1 MLKKLPDKL
10 EEELFEHC
18 KDSYERGIAVRRNN
32 VRYSAI
38 FLTLLLIAL
47 ALIDGISDGFVVAI
61 MVTASSLCIIWAILS
76 MSASLNMQSDIL
88 TRLLV
93 HYSEAKPS

>member
-10 EEELFEHC
+10 EKELFEHC
-18 KDSYERGIAVRRNN
+18 KDSLKDGIEVRRNN

-47 ALIDGISDGFVVAI
+47 ALMNGISDGFVVAI
-61 MVTASSLCIIWAILS
+61 IVAASSLCIIWAILS
-76 MSASLNMQSDIL
+76 MSASLNMQSDTL
-88 TRLLV
+88 TRLLI
-93 HYSEAKPS
+93 HFSATESS